1 METYGDLG
9 IAHFNNPA
17 PAFTVVTAH
26 IWKSVYLGVRVGV
39 QDPGSG
45 LQPTYN
51 WDIEP
56 YIACIY
62 IYRGRRKRNQ
72 ETNSIFDLTFYYY
85 LVSYNTTSV
94 LYSSLIV
101 ILSDECNTLVVLYET
116 KL

>member
-62 IYRGRRKRNQ
+62 IYI
-72 ETNSIFDLTFYYY
+72 SYYIHTY
-85 LVSYNTTSV
+85 IYI
-94 LYSSLIV
+94 YI
-101 ILSDECNTLVVLYET
+101 IGM
-116 KL
+116 

>member
-62 IYRGRRKRNQ
+62 IYISYYIHTYIYIYISLGC
-72 ETNSIFDLTFYYY
+72 SIA
-85 LVSYNTTSV
+85 
-94 LYSSLIV
+94 IV
-101 ILSDECNTLVVLYET
+101 IHHLPGMYIHPSCV
-116 KL
+116 KSS